1 MTGVAL
7 LPKGA
12 LAGVS
17 VAVSVSDSADLG
29 RLGLRVEHANYAVSE
44 IARAVL
50 TSGGNLVYGGRVH
63 PRGFTQLIMDEL
75 VRYGGARQQLIVCL
89 AAPEHRKLPLS
100 FLDDLEND
108 LLPSCRLTFLDEGG
122 EPTDPRAG
130 RGNGPVELAGPDVTA
145 AYSAMRRHV
154 AAVSHA
160 QVVVGGQLD
169 GFRGAMPGVVEETVA
184 AADAGHPIYVAGG
197 FGGAAALVIRELG
210 LADTSWLPDDVPALL
225 ADERIRTATERL
237 RVVAH
242 TCRDLFQAGL
252 DSSDRELL
260 AWSHRPGEIAS
271 LTALGLAR
279 TVGDAHPG

>member
-7 LPKGA
+7 LPKDA

-29 RLGLRVEHANYAVSE
+29 RLGLRAEHANYAVSE

-63 PRGFTQLIMDEL
+63 PRGFTQLILDEL
-75 VRYGGARQQLIVCL
+75 VRYGGARQKLIVCL
-89 AAPEHRKLPLS
+89 AAPEHRKLSLS
-100 FLDDLEND
+100 FLDRLED
-108 LLPSCRLTFLDEGG
+108 ELVPSCRLEFLDDEGN
-122 EPTDPRAG
+122 PTDPRAG
-130 RGNGPVELAGPDVTA
+130 RGDDLVEPAIHDVAA

-154 AAVSHA
+154 AAASHA
-160 QVVVGGQLD
+160 QLVVGGQLA
-169 GFRGAMPGVVEETVA
+169 GFRGVMPGVVEETVA
-184 AADAGHPIYVAGG
+184 AAEAGHPIYVAGG

-210 LADTSWLPDDVPALL
+210 LADASWLPDDVPARP
-225 ADERIRTATERL
+225 ADERVRTATERL
-237 RVVAH
+237 RVASR
-242 TCRDLFQAGL
+242 TRRDLFQAGL
-252 DSSDRELL
+252 DPDDRELL

-279 TVGDAHPG
+279 TVGNTQAG